1 MYPHRAVFEGI
12 GSLSLQRAE
21 ERKKR
26 DMWAVFALLSAV
38 FAALTG
44 ILAKLGMEGIN
55 SNLATAIRTVVVL
68 VMAWAIVFLTGK
80 QHEIGDIST
89 RSWVFLLLSGLAT
102 GLSWLCYF
110 HALQIGQ
117 ASRVI
122 PIDKFSVV
130 ISMVLAFV
138 VLREAVTVQTVIG
151 GLLITAGTLVLIL

>member
-1 MYPHRAVFEGI
+1 MKEAKGEKRVWILYAV
-12 GSLSLQRAE
+12 
-21 ERKKR
+21 
-26 DMWAVFALLSAV
+26 LSAV
-38 FAALTG
+38 FAALTS
-44 ILAKLGMEGIN
+44 ILAKVGIEKID
-55 SNLATAIRTVVVL
+55 SNLATAIRTAVVL

>member
-1 MYPHRAVFEGI
+1 MFDAYKRFFRFAGEQKDI
-12 GSLSLQRAE
+12 KKID
-21 ERKKR
+21 RKSG
-26 DMWAVFALLSAV
+26 L
-38 FAALTG
+38 
-44 ILAKLGMEGIN
+44 
-55 SNLATAIRTVVVL
+55 
-68 VMAWAIVFLTGK
+68 
-80 QHEIGDIST
+80 
-89 RSWVFLLLSGLAT
+89 FLLLSGITT

>member
-1 MYPHRAVFEGI
+1 M
-12 GSLSLQRAE
+12 
-21 ERKKR
+21 
-26 DMWAVFALLSAV
+26 
-38 FAALTG
+38 
-44 ILAKLGMEGIN
+44 
-55 SNLATAIRTVVVL
+55 
-68 VMAWAIVFLTGK
+68 
-80 QHEIGDIST
+80 
-89 RSWVFLLLSGLAT
+89 FLLLSGLAT

>member
-1 MYPHRAVFEGI
+1 MRSGI
-12 GSLSLQRAE
+12 FPPGAGCS
-21 ERKKR
+21 
-26 DMWAVFALLSAV
+26 
-38 FAALTG
+38 
-44 ILAKLGMEGIN
+44 
-55 SNLATAIRTVVVL
+55 
-68 VMAWAIVFLTGK
+68 
-80 QHEIGDIST
+80 
-89 RSWVFLLLSGLAT
+89 LSGLAT